1 MKELTRGNEAR
12 LIFNF
17 AMPMLLGNLFQ
28 QLYNIVDTII
38 VGNFLGKEALAAVG
52 ASFPIVFTLISLII
66 GVASGGTI
74 VIAQYFGARDHES
87 VRRAIHTMYIFLTIA
102 AIILTLVGIPLT
114 EDIFRLIRLP
124 EEIMPEATTYLGI
137 YLTGLIA
144 FFGFNATSAI
154 LRGLGDSKTPLYFLM
169 ISTLFNIGLDLLFIV
184 VFEWGIAGAAIATVI
199 SQAGAF
205 LTAVLY
211 LHRNHRLID
220 FNLPQYRFDRKI
232 FWQSLRI
239 GLPTGFQHT
248 FVSLGQMAIMSI
260 VNTFGTNVIAG
271 YSAAIRIDSL
281 AMLPAMNFSAALST
295 FVGQNIGAGRSD
307 RVRRGLV
314 ATLFMSSGVSV
325 VVMTVVI
332 LFKYQLMSMFT
343 NDTEVI
349 RIGSEYLVIV
359 SSFYLLFTV
368 MFKINGVLRGAGDTL
383 IPMFLTLTSLWVI
396 RIPFAW
402 IFSKIMGESGIWWSG
417 PAGWGVGLL
426 LSFLYYLTGRWKT
439 KAVVTTPVA
448 NS

>member
-12 LIFNF
+12 LIFHF

-74 VIAQYFGARDHES
+74 VIAQYFGARDHDS
-87 VRRAIHTMYIFLTIA
+87 VRKAIHTMYIFLTIA
-102 AIILTLVGIPLT
+102 SVILTLVGIPLT
-114 EDIFRLIRLP
+114 EEIFRLIRLP

-137 YLTGLIA
+137 YLSGLIA

-169 ISTLFNIGLDLLFIV
+169 ISTFFNIGFDLLFIV
-184 VFEWGIAGAAIATVI
+184 VFEWGIAGAAIATVV

-205 LTAVLY
+205 GTAILY
-211 LHRNHRLID
+211 LNRNHKLID

-248 FVSLGQMAIMSI
+248 FVSLGMMAIMAI

-271 YSAAIRIDSL
+271 YSGAIRIDSL
-281 AMLPAMNFSAALST
+281 AILPAMNFSAALAT

-307 RVRRGLV
+307 RVRRGLI
-314 ATLFMSSGVSV
+314 ATLVMSSGVSL
-325 VVMTVVI
+325 VVMAIVI
-332 LFKYQLMSMFT
+332 LFKYQLMAMFT
-343 NDTEVI
+343 ADTEVI
-349 RIGSEYLVIV
+349 RIGGEYLVIV
-359 SSFYLLFTV
+359 SSFYLLFTA

-383 IPMFLTLTSLWVI
+383 IPMFITLTSLWII

-402 IFSKIMGESGIWWSG
+402 IFSRSLGETGIWWSV

-426 LSFLYYLTGRWKT
+426 LSFLYYLTGKWKT
-439 KAVVTTPVA
+439 KAVVSVPVA

>member
-38 VGNFLGKEALAAVG
+38 VGKVLGKEALAAVG

-74 VIAQYFGARDHES
+74 VIAQYFGARDHDS
-87 VRRAIHTMYIFLTIA
+87 VRRAIHTVYIFLTVA
-102 AIILTLVGIPLT
+102 AVILTLVGIPMT
-114 EDIFRLIRLP
+114 DDIFRLIRLP

-137 YLTGLIA
+137 YLSGLIA

-169 ISTLFNIGLDLLFIV
+169 ISTFFNIGFDLLFIM
-184 VFEWGIAGAAIATVI
+184 VFHWGIAGAAIATVV

-205 LTAVLY
+205 LTAVFY
-211 LHRNHRLID
+211 LNRNHKLID
-220 FNLPQYRFDRKI
+220 FNIPQYHFDRRI

-239 GLPTGFQHT
+239 GLPTGLQQT
-248 FVSLGQMAIMSI
+248 FVSLGMMAIMAI

-281 AMLPAMNFSAALST
+281 AILPAINFAAALST

-307 RVRRGLV
+307 RVRRGLI
-314 ATLFMSSGVSV
+314 ATLFMSSGVSLL
-325 VVMTVVI
+325 VMTIVI
-332 LFKYQLMSMFT
+332 LFKYQLMAMFT
-343 NDTEVI
+343 SDREVI
-349 RIGSEYLVIV
+349 RIGGEYLVIV
-359 SSFYLLFTV
+359 SSFYLLFTA

-383 IPMFLTLTSLWVI
+383 IPMFITLTSLWVI

-402 IFSKIMGESGIWWSG
+402 IFSKSLGETGIWWSV

-439 KAVVTTPVA
+439 KAVVTSPVA

>member
-74 VIAQYFGARDHES
+74 VIAQYFGARDHDS
-87 VRRAIHTMYIFLTIA
+87 VRRAIHTMYIFLTVA
-102 AIILTLVGIPLT
+102 SVVLTLVGIPLT
-114 EDIFRLIRLP
+114 EEIFRLIRLP
-124 EEIMPEATTYLGI
+124 EEIMPEATTYLAI
-137 YLTGLIA
+137 YLSGLIA
-144 FFGFNATSAI
+144 SFGFNATSAI

-169 ISTLFNIGLDLLFIV
+169 ISTFFNIVFDLLFIL
-184 VFEWGIAGAAIATVI
+184 VFGWGIAGAAIATVI

-211 LHRNHRLID
+211 LHRNHKLID

-248 FVSLGQMAIMSI
+248 FVSLGMMAIMAI

-271 YSAAIRIDSL
+271 YSAALRIDSL
-281 AMLPAMNFSAALST
+281 AILPAMNFSAALAT

-307 RVRRGLV
+307 RVRRGLI
-314 ATLFMSSGVSV
+314 ATLLMSSGVSIS
-325 VVMTVVI
+325 VMAVVI
-332 LFKYQLMSMFT
+332 FLKYPLMGMFT
-343 NDTEVI
+343 SDTEVI
-349 RIGSEYLVIV
+349 RIGGEYLVIV
-359 SSFYLLFTV
+359 SSFYLLFTA

-383 IPMFLTLTSLWVI
+383 IPMFITLTSLWVI

-402 IFSKIMGESGIWWSG
+402 FLSRSLGETGIWWSV
-417 PAGWGVGLL
+417 PASWGVGLL

-439 KAVVTTPVA
+439 RAVLKPQVA

>member
-74 VIAQYFGARDHES
+74 VIAQYFGARDHDS
-87 VRRAIHTMYIFLTIA
+87 VRRAIHTMYIFLTVA
-102 AIILTLVGIPLT
+102 SVVLTLVGIPLT
-114 EDIFRLIRLP
+114 EEIFRLIRLP
-124 EEIMPEATTYLGI
+124 EEIMPEATTYLAI
-137 YLTGLIA
+137 YLSGLIA
-144 FFGFNATSAI
+144 SFGFNATSAI

-169 ISTLFNIGLDLLFIV
+169 ISTFFNIMFDLLFIL
-184 VFEWGIAGAAIATVI
+184 VFGWGIAGAAIATVI

-211 LHRNHRLID
+211 LHRNHKLID

-248 FVSLGQMAIMSI
+248 FVSLGMMAIMAI

-271 YSAAIRIDSL
+271 YSAALRIDSL
-281 AMLPAMNFSAALST
+281 AILPAMNFSAALAT

-307 RVRRGLV
+307 RVRRGLI
-314 ATLFMSSGVSV
+314 ATLLMSSGVSV
-325 VVMTVVI
+325 SVMAVVI
-332 LFKYQLMSMFT
+332 FLKYPLMGMFT
-343 NDTEVI
+343 SDTEVI
-349 RIGSEYLVIV
+349 RIGGEYLVIV
-359 SSFYLLFTV
+359 SSFYLLFTA

-383 IPMFLTLTSLWVI
+383 IPMFITLTSLWVI

-402 IFSKIMGESGIWWSG
+402 FFSRSLGETGIWWSV
-417 PAGWGVGLL
+417 PASWGVGLL

-439 KAVVTTPVA
+439 RAVVKPQVA